1 MSYDLVAH
9 HRIKYYKSSTLKF
22 LSNNQCMFNIIC
34 PGEGY
39 KIIWCEKYYVIN
51 QYSVDSI

>member
-9 HRIKYYKSSTLKF
+9 HRINYYKSCTSQL
-22 LSNNQCMFNIIC
+22 LSINQCMFNIIC

-39 KIIWCEKYYVIN
+39 KIIWWKNIT
-51 QYSVDSI
+51 